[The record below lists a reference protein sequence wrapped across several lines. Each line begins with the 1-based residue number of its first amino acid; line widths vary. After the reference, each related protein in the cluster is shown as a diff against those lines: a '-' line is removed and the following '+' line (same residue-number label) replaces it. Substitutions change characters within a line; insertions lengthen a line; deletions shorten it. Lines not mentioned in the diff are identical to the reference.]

1 MYLSDLQNKDIV
13 SVKDGKKLGHIID
26 AEIKKIIDKAYNTAR
41 EILSRNIDKLHIV
54 AGILLEREKI
64 DGEEFNKVFED

>member
-26 AEIKKIIDKAYNTAR
+26 AEIKKINRDMVDFLIFFMKTGGWKKWYVSKSSIVFAMGKWYNAT
-41 EILSRNIDKLHIV
+41 N
-54 AGILLEREKI
+54 
-64 DGEEFNKVFED
+64 